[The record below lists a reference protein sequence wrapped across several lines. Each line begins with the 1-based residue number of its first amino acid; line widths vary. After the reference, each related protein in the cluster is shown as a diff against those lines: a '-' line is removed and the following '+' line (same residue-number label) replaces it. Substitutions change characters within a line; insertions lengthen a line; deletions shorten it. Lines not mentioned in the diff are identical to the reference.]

1 MRALDTLFPWWDSTW
16 MMDLND
22 LRVFEKV
29 ASLRSFSAA
38 ARALGL
44 PKSSVS
50 RGVARLETEL
60 GARLLQR
67 TTRDVVLTEAGMVL
81 RARCADILARIGEAV
96 ELVDGFVSAPRGLL
110 RISAGV
116 GFGVHV
122 LSLVLPRFLERYPRI
137 EVSLR
142 LGNRSLDLVSDG
154 MDIAIQMGPL
164 ADSQF
169 ISSRLG
175 TMERYLCAAPTYLQR
190 RGTPR
195 TIEELR
201 DHDRIETPG
210 NGGLPRSWVFFNETG
225 RTVRFEE
232 NPRLST
238 NDTVTIHG
246 LIVNGG
252 GIGVL
257 SGFICVPDFREGRLV
272 RLLPEWNMPGLEV
285 SIVFPSSREL
295 SQTVRAFIDFLKN
308 SPDMGKLWSNGTHQ
322 PSSIDGPSAI
332 KANQPAPKKTDRSA
346 ARNRPISSAGRSGKS
361 GV

>member
-1 MRALDTLFPWWDSTW
+1 

-38 ARALGL
+38 ARTLGL

-50 RGVARLETEL
+50 RSVTRLETEL

-67 TTRDVVLTEAGMVL
+67 TTREVVLTEAGISL
-81 RARCADILARIGEAV
+81 RARCADILAKIGEAIDV
-96 ELVDGFVSAPRGLL
+96 VGSFATAPQGSL
-110 RISAGV
+110 RISTGI

-122 LSLVLPRFLERYPRI
+122 LSLVLPTFLERFPGI
-137 EVSLR
+137 DVSLR
-142 LGNRSLDLVSDG
+142 LGNRSVELLTDSIDV
-154 MDIAIQMGPL
+154 AIHMGPL
-164 ADSQF
+164 ADSQL

-175 TMERYLCAAPTYLQR
+175 VMERYLCAAPSYLKR
-190 RGTPR
+190 KGMPC

-201 DHDRIETPG
+201 GHDRIETPG
-210 NGGLPRSWVFFNETG
+210 DSGRPRSWIFFKDAGETI
-225 RTVRFEE
+225 RFEE
-232 NPRLST
+232 KPRMST

-257 SGFICVPDFREGRLV
+257 SGFICVPDFEAGRLV
-272 RLLPEWNMPGLEV
+272 RLLPEWKMPNLEV

-295 SQTVRAFIDFLKN
+295 SQTVRTFVDFLKN
-308 SPDMGKLWSNGTHQ
+308 SPDTNKLWHQ
-322 PSSIDGPSAI
+322 QTWPMAGAAAAHDRGRAAAI
-332 KANQPAPKKTDRSA
+332 GGQ
-346 ARNRPISSAGRSGKS
+346 
-361 GV
+361 